1 MNEDDEVIHDYE
13 VLDENDFEDFADYLA
28 HQHRKTRAEGIVT
41 ENRFVKIPFDL
52 NSKRNIDEKQ
62 KFEISGIKIT
72 HIVCVGGHSVMID
85 TGNRRTPP
93 VKPVTAACTTFF
105 FNRLGE
111 CALIADN
118 KNVQTVF
125 KELLFTLEIR
135 NKDENGKPNEQLD
148 AGTFLSCIDDDNDMF
163 IGVKSPLTINT
174 KDTKVHDLYTF
185 CGGELFGD
193 NPEIIPSCFKVLTV
207 GTNGIF
213 EGADQVDTL
222 FEKNYRVVIEGN
234 RITGSTH
241 FKKGTR
247 DRVTL
252 GDIYST
258 ISNIPGL
265 DLNTTA
271 LVFFGC
277 RTIPGRGIVRIGSR
291 VLPGGG
297 KRKTKANKKNVR
309 IKRKTGSRRKWRHTM
324 RRMRRVRK

>member
-1 MNEDDEVIHDYE
+1 MNEVIHDYQ
-13 VLDENDFEDFADYLA
+13 VLDENDFENFADYLA
-28 HQHRKTRAEGIVT
+28 HQHKKTRVEGIVT

-52 NSKRNIDEKQ
+52 NSKRNIQEKQ
-62 KFEISGIKIT
+62 RFKTSGIKIT

-85 TGNRRTPP
+85 TGSPRTSP

-125 KELLFTLEIR
+125 KELLFTLEFR
-135 NKDENGKPNEQLD
+135 NKDETGKPNDQLD
-148 AGTFLSCIDDDNDMF
+148 AETFLSCIEDDNDMF

-174 KDTKVHDLYTF
+174 KDTKVHDLNIFT
-185 CGGELFGD
+185 GGELFGD

-258 ISNIPGL
+258 ISDIIP
-265 DLNTTA
+265 TTSLHTTV

-277 RTIPGRGIVRIGSR
+277 RTIPGRGIVRVGSR

-297 KRKTKANKKNVR
+297 KRKTKANKKSFR
-309 IKRKTGSRRKWRHTM
+309 GKRKNGSRRKGRSRIRT
-324 RRMRRVRK
+324 RRIRRKY